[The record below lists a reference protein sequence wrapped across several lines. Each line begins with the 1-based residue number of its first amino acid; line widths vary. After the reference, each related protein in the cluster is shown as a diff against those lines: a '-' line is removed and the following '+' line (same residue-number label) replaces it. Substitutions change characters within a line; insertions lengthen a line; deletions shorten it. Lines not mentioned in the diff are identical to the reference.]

1 MEIDTKSFNTNE
13 ALCYSLPQPIYLLF
27 NPWCK
32 GDHLVMR
39 FVIPP
44 AAANQQ
50 EKGLINYSLFCL
62 CLPSTLPYR

>member
-32 GDHLVMR
+32 GDDLVTG
-39 FVIPP
+39 FAVP
-44 AAANQQ
+44 AAAANRRV
-50 EKGLINYSLFCL
+50 KGLINYSLHCL
-62 CLPSTLPYR
+62 YLPSTLPYR